1 MKEEW
6 LWKWTITV
14 SNPPQI
20 KESDDIKK
28 HFNIIEIFW
37 SLQYAIMF
45 HVYVL
50 IENINVLSRNNDKYK
65 KNMKR
70 KFILGAYIGLSFRIA
85 DDNEVDQSW
94 RSLHLN

>member
-1 MKEEW
+1 
-6 LWKWTITV
+6 
-14 SNPPQI
+14 
-20 KESDDIKK
+20 
-28 HFNIIEIFW
+28 
-37 SLQYAIMF
+37 MF

-85 DDNEVDQSW
+85 DDNEVDQS
-94 RSLHLN
+94 